1 MSFFKGK
8 FDSISSKLSDAVASS
23 KEALSDAADKTVD
36 YSRRISDGASE
47 IYESTKEKVGE
58 VVESTTSSS
67 VVVSSREQLILLSD
81 GTKEKYYEFSS
92 STSAYY
98 YSSTERMKGYASFSA
113 DKVSSYFSKTFEV
126 DKETDQ
132 IVTEIQGKLPVRPK
146 DVDDIF
152 EQTKQEALRRAISAF
167 CLAPL
172 MSGLDQGNEAKY
184 SNLSQE
190 YKDFKKENNLHD
202 NANFAALDKERNQ
215 AKFAPGRREIGT
227 PAFSS
232 LENGYDSSDSNRLD
246 PYATDIE
253 HIIPKSEI
261 YNDLLL
267 RIATDDDGI
276 IESMNFGENLIFADQ
291 SLNRSKSDID
301 LKQYIA
307 ERGIRDPENPD
318 QITFIIGAEGRE
330 VTISEKDAL
339 AKYDKAKEQMA
350 AMRLQAL
357 KEVGL
362 TVASAGA
369 RMAAQQVVGV
379 IVAETVDI
387 FVDEIKDI
395 TQKGLITDKQGV
407 MKGLEERRA
416 KLSTKLNARLE
427 ERKIMEQ
434 AKAAGIEGGIAGVL
448 SAIPQILISMLVK
461 LPALVLSIIREC
473 TLSTVRCVRVMLGNA
488 EDKYGKIAVVLFG
501 AASTVIGLYVANALS
516 KALMAV
522 PLLSLFNHSVADVLT
537 GVLVTA
543 VPLAAI
549 YVFDQNKAR
558 FLFKMPGKG
567 EAVGVLAQD
576 TSVDSTVIGAK
587 ST

>member
-8 FDSISSKLSDAVASS
+8 FDSIGTKLSGAVASS
-23 KEALSDAADKTVD
+23 KEALAEAADKTVD
-36 YSRRISDGASE
+36 YSKRISDSASDM
-47 IYESTKEKVGE
+47 YASAKDKVSE
-58 VVESTTSSS
+58 VVETTANSN
-67 VVVSSREQLILLSD
+67 VVVSSKEQLVLLSD
-81 GTKEKYYEFSS
+81 GTREKYEALSS
-92 STSAYY
+92 TTSAYY
-98 YSSTERMKGYASFSA
+98 HSSTERMKGYASFSA
-113 DKVSSYFSKTFEV
+113 EKVSSYFSKTFEV

-132 IVTEIQGKLPVRPK
+132 IITEIQGKLPARPK

-152 EQTKQEALRRAISAF
+152 EQTRKEALRRAISAF
-167 CLAPL
+167 CLGPM
-172 MSGLDQGNEAKY
+172 MSGLDQANEAKY

-202 NANFAALDKERNQ
+202 YANFAALDKQRDQ
-215 AKFAPGRREIGT
+215 AKFAPGRREIGA

-232 LENGYDSSDSNRLD
+232 LENGYDSSAANRLD

-261 YNDLLL
+261 YNDFLL

-307 ERGIRDPENPD
+307 ERGVRDPDNPD
-318 QITFIIGAEGRE
+318 QITFTIGADGRE

-339 AKYDKAKEQMA
+339 ARYEQAKEQMA

-362 TVASAGA
+362 SVASAGA

-395 TQKGLITDKQGV
+395 TQQGLITQKQGV
-407 MKGLEERRA
+407 MQGLEARRVALSA
-416 KLSTKLNARLE
+416 KLNTRFE

-473 TLSTVRCVRVMLGNA
+473 TLSTVRCVRVMLSNA
-488 EDKYGKIAVVLFG
+488 EDKHGKITVVLFG
-501 AASTVIGLYVANALS
+501 AASTVIGLYVANTLS

-549 YVFDQNKAR
+549 YVFDQNKAK
-558 FLFKMPGKG
+558 FLFTSSGKG
-567 EAVGVLAQD
+567 AAVAELAPDTLIDAGVEGAQP
-576 TSVDSTVIGAK
+576 A
-587 ST
+587 

>member
-8 FDSISSKLSDAVASS
+8 FDSIGSKLADAVASS
-23 KEALSDAADKTVD
+23 KDALSEVADKTVD
-36 YSRRISDGASE
+36 YSRRLSDGASE
-47 IYESTKEKVGE
+47 LYDSTREKVGE
-58 VVESTTSSS
+58 VVESTTNSN
-67 VVVSSREQLILLSD
+67 VVVSSREQLALLSD
-81 GTKEKYYEFSS
+81 GTKEKYVAFSA

-98 YSSTERMKGYASFSA
+98 YSSAERMKGYAAFSTE
-113 DKVSSYFSKTFEV
+113 KVSSYFSKTFEV

-132 IVTEIQGKLPVRPK
+132 IVTEIRGRLPVRPK

-152 EQTKQEALRRAISAF
+152 TQAKQEALRRAIAAF
-167 CLAPL
+167 CLAPV
-172 MSGLDQGNEAKY
+172 MSGLDQANEAKY

-190 YKDFKKENNLHD
+190 YKDFKKANNLHD
-202 NANFAALDKERNQ
+202 NANFAALDKQRDQ

-227 PAFSS
+227 PAFSR
-232 LENGYDSSDSNRLD
+232 LDNGYDSSDANRLD

-253 HIIPKSEI
+253 HIIPKSGI
-261 YNDLLL
+261 YNDFLL
-267 RIATDDDGI
+267 RVATDDDGI
-276 IESMNFGENLIFADQ
+276 IECMNFGENLIFADQ

-307 ERGIRDPENPD
+307 ERGIRDADNPD
-318 QITFIIGAEGRE
+318 QITFIIGADGRE

-339 AKYDKAKEQMA
+339 AKYDKAQEQMA

-362 TVASAGA
+362 SVASAGA

-395 TQKGLITDKQGV
+395 TQQGLITDQQGV
-407 MKGLEERRA
+407 MKGLEERRTQLA
-416 KLSTKLNARLE
+416 AKLNARFE
-427 ERKIMEQ
+427 QRKIMQQ
-434 AKAAGIEGGIAGVL
+434 AKAAGIEGGVAGVL

-473 TLSTVRCVRVMLGNA
+473 TLSTVRCVRVMLSKA
-488 EDKYGKIAVVLFG
+488 EDKYAKIAVVLFG
-501 AASTVIGLYVANALS
+501 AASTVMGLYVANALS

-549 YVFDQNKAR
+549 YVFDQNKAK
-558 FLFKMPGKG
+558 FLFKASGKG
-567 EAVGVLAQD
+567 EAVAALAHDPAPDAGVAQ
-576 TSVDSTVIGAK
+576 AQPA
-587 ST
+587 